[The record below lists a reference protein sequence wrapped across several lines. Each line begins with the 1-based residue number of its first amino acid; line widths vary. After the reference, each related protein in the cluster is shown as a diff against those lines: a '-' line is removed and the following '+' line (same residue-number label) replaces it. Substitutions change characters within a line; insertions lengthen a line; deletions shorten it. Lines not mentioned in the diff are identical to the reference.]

1 MWRERMSLCCEE
13 WNEAEWECCMAGAE
27 TPGVGVGGRQNQPE
41 QSHKGTVNF
50 GGGGEW
56 LGSAMEEQIKK

>member
-27 TPGVGVGGRQNQPE
+27 TPGVGVGVGKISQSSLTRE
-41 QSHKGTVNF
+41 Q
-50 GGGGEW
+50 
-56 LGSAMEEQIKK
+56 

>member
-27 TPGVGVGGRQNQPE
+27 TPGVGVGVSKISRSSLTRE
-41 QSHKGTVNF
+41 Q
-50 GGGGEW
+50 
-56 LGSAMEEQIKK
+56 